1 MNIVCDRDGDGN
13 IVDPITQEIIPI
25 HRVVTFEQL
34 GIQYHLDIDTL
45 YRYYRETLTL
55 TNPYNRQP
63 LPEHVAS
70 RLKTEYRLTIVVTMI
85 SPEGSME
92 SAYVSPHTT
101 IGSIITTLFMRM
113 YSITMIT
120 IYDIMYNGVSL
131 YNRYS
136 LGSYISAIGSN
147 DIVLSLH
154 SDTYEG
160 DHRNIRRY
168 KLYRY
173 GLISGN
179 TTISGMLS
187 EYGVYP
193 STYADRDDQ
202 SILMDHVTYGMSRPN
217 IPMDYYT
224 IGITRLM
231 RGSRLSI
238 TFVRTIERHLNTLA
252 NRYGNTDVWNTLI
265 HQLYAYVVD
274 SYNI

>member
-1 MNIVCDRDGDGN
+1 MNIVGDRDDDGN
-13 IVDPITQEIIPI
+13 IVDPITQEIIPP
-25 HRVVTFEQL
+25 HRLVTFEQL

-45 YRYYRETLTL
+45 YRYYNETLTL

-63 LPEHVAS
+63 LPEHIVS
-70 RLKTEYRLTIVVTMI
+70 RLKTVYRLTIGVTMI
-85 SPEGSME
+85 SPEGDTE
-92 SAYVSPHTT
+92 SVYVSPYTT
-101 IGSIITTLFMRM
+101 IGTIIVTLFTRM

-136 LGSYISAIGSN
+136 LGSYINAIGSN
-147 DIVLSLH
+147 DIVLSLR
-154 SDTYEG
+154 SDTYQG

-179 TTISGMLS
+179 TTLSGMLS
-187 EYGVYP
+187 QYNTHP
-193 STYADRDDQ
+193 STYTDTDDQ
-202 SILMDHVTYGMSRPN
+202 SILMDYITYGMSRPN

-224 IGITRLM
+224 IGITRLT
-231 RGSRLSI
+231 RDSRLSI

-252 NRYGNTDVWNTLI
+252 DRYGNTDVWNTLI